1 MQNEIK
7 KPNSFL
13 HYSEIFRACYE
24 YAIGLIYLTKSQQI
38 NALSQK
44 TVLVV
49 PGLLS
54 GDIYTFILRK
64 YLQKKGYNALG
75 WGLGINL
82 GRKKSLE
89 ILTNKI
95 ENLSKTKNQKIIL
108 IGWSMGG
115 IFAREVAK
123 SIPNSIEK
131 IILLAA
137 PFANLDAP
145 NHARNVYDF
154 FNRNEPIDN
163 DFKSQI
169 PKPANLLTYSFFSK
183 SDGMVPWQVCMEKE
197 IDLHINIEVNS
208 SHFGMG
214 ANPKVLQKIDWALSH
229 PSN

>member
-7 KPNSFL
+7 KPSYFL
-13 HYSEIFRACYE
+13 YFTEIFRACYE
-24 YAIGLIYLTKSQQI
+24 YTKGIFFLSNTARKNKDFQQTI
-38 NALSQK
+38 III
-44 TVLVV
+44 

-54 GDIYTFILRK
+54 GDVYTFLLRK
-64 YLQKKGYNALG
+64 FLQKKGYNAIG

-89 ILTNKI
+89 QLTLKI
-95 ENLSKTKNQKIIL
+95 ENLSKKKNQKIIL

-137 PFANLDAP
+137 PFADLEAP

-154 FNRNEPIDN
+154 LNRKEPIDSN
-163 DFKSQI
+163 FLAQITKPAQI
-169 PKPANLLTYSFFSK
+169 PTFAIFSK
-183 SDGMVPWQVCMEKE
+183 IDGMVPWQVCMEKE
-197 IDLHINIEVNS
+197 SDIHKNIEVKS

-214 ANPKVLQKIDWALSH
+214 ANPNVLQKIDWAL
-229 PSN
+229 NQIYK